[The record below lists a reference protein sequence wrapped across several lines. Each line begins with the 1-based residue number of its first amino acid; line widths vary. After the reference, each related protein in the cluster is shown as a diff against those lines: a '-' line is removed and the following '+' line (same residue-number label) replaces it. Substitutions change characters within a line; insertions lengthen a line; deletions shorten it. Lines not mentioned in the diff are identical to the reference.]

1 MSLIMSDRIREE
13 LEAHVV
19 PPLGEYDADLG
30 VAWFVPREVIPKK
43 TKHGKVYW
51 ILKVTDAT
59 STLTS
64 IKCWGVDPSR
74 DTIHINRPYMAKLDY
89 DAQWGF
95 STRSLKHNFK
105 LLG

>member
-1 MSLIMSDRIREE
+1 MSERVREE
-13 LEAHVV
+13 LEQHVV
-19 PPLGEYDADLG
+19 PPLGEFDADLG

-51 ILKVTDAT
+51 ILKATDST

-64 IKCWGVDPSR
+64 IKCWGIDPER
-74 DTIHINRPYMAKLDY
+74 DRVHINRPYMAKLDY